1 MGSRQREELVETPLG
16 RYHHMLM
23 NGVLD
28 RDDEKVTS
36 LTDLAG
42 AYADEVIASLP
53 EDDPEILRKGL
64 MGAFLS
70 FFVDAAQTLRGE
82 AA

>member
-1 MGSRQREELVETPLG
+1 
-16 RYHHMLM
+16 MLM

-42 AYADEVIASLP
+42 SYADEVMASLP
-53 EDDPEILRKGL
+53 EDDLEILRKGL

-70 FFVDAAQTLRGE
+70 FFADAARVLRE